1 MNFEKFT
8 LKAQEALNNA
18 VNLTREYN
26 HQSILPEHLILSLID
41 DPRGIGREVFIKV
54 ALDILE
60 LSGKIK
66 EFLSSTPKVYGDSQ
80 NVMASQRLN
89 SILNYSKKYM
99 QDFGDEYISSEHL
112 VLSLAKERNSLLLN
126 YLNKRGVSIEDLI
139 RIIKQIRG
147 AQKAD
152 SQAAE
157 ESYQALDKY
166 GKDLI
171 NLAKKGKLDPVIGR
185 DEEIRRV
192 IQVLSRRTKNNPVL
206 IGEPGVG
213 KTAIAE
219 GLARRIAFGDVP
231 EGLKEKKIISLD
243 LGSMVAGAKFRGEFE
258 ERLKSVLKEIESKEG
273 QIILFIDELHTLVG
287 AGAAEGAVDAAN
299 MLKPA
304 LAKGTL
310 RCIGATTLTEYRKY
324 IEKDTALERRFQQV
338 LIKEPTVE
346 QTIVILRGLKEKY
359 EVHHGVR
366 LKDAALIA
374 AASLSSRY
382 ITGRFLPDK
391 AIDLIDEA
399 ASRLRIEIDSKPE
412 DIDKLERKIIELQI
426 QKQAL
431 TKDKG
436 KEVEKNLKNLD
447 KEIEKLSNELAIQK
461 VHWQKER
468 DIITKI
474 RKVNEEIEILK
485 NQCVDLEKEA
495 NLAKV
500 AEIRYGAIP
509 NLSKELNSLN
519 EKLVEVQ
526 KNVKMLK
533 EEVDEEDIAQIVA
546 RWTGVPV
553 SRLMEEE
560 VKKLIVMEEE
570 LKTRVV
576 GQDKAIQLISDC
588 IRRSRSGLADPNRP
602 LGSFLFLG
610 PTGVGKTELARTL
623 AWFLFNSEHH
633 LVRIDMSEYMEKFSV
648 SRLIGAPP
656 GYVGYDEGGQ
666 LTEKVRRQP
675 YSIVLF
681 DEIEK
686 AHSDVFNILL
696 QVLDEGTLTD
706 SQGRQVNFKNTVII
720 LTSNIG
726 SEFFNNFETT
736 KSAIEKN
743 LKLELKKHF
752 KPEFLNRLD
761 ETIIFNTLSLD
772 NIKYIADIQIDIL
785 KERLKERNIEINITP
800 RGREFISEKGF
811 SPEYGA
817 RPLKRKIQ
825 KLLINPLSVKI
836 IQNEFK
842 DGDKITIDVK
852 NRLFVFNKINK

>member
-26 HQSILPEHLILSLID
+26 HQSILPEHLLLSLID
-41 DPRGIGREVFIKV
+41 DPRGIGREIFIKV
-54 ALDILE
+54 ALDISE

-66 EFLSSTPKVYGDSQ
+66 EFLSSTPKVYGDFQ

-89 SILNYSKKYM
+89 SVLNYSKKYM

-126 YLNKRGVSIEDLI
+126 YINKQGVSIEDLL

-147 AQKAD
+147 AQKAN

-166 GKDLI
+166 GKDLTD
-171 NLAKKGKLDPVIGR
+171 LAKKGKLDPVIGR

-304 LAKGTL
+304 LAKGAL
-310 RCIGATTLTEYRKY
+310 RCVGATTLTEYRKY

-366 LKDAALIA
+366 LKDSALIA

-576 GQDKAIQLISDC
+576 GQDEAIQLISDC

-696 QVLDEGTLTD
+696 QVLD
-706 SQGRQVNFKNTVII
+706 
-720 LTSNIG
+720 
-726 SEFFNNFETT
+726 
-736 KSAIEKN
+736 
-743 LKLELKKHF
+743 
-752 KPEFLNRLD
+752 
-761 ETIIFNTLSLD
+761 
-772 NIKYIADIQIDIL
+772 
-785 KERLKERNIEINITP
+785 
-800 RGREFISEKGF
+800 
-811 SPEYGA
+811 
-817 RPLKRKIQ
+817 
-825 KLLINPLSVKI
+825 
-836 IQNEFK
+836 
-842 DGDKITIDVK
+842 
-852 NRLFVFNKINK
+852 

>member
-26 HQSILPEHLILSLID
+26 HQSILPEHLLLSLID
-41 DPRGIGREVFIKV
+41 DPRGIGREIFIKV
-54 ALDILE
+54 ALDISE

-66 EFLSSTPKVYGDSQ
+66 EFLSSTPKVYGDFQ

-89 SILNYSKKYM
+89 SVLNYSKKYM

-576 GQDKAIQLISDC
+576 GQDEAIQLISDC

-817 RPLKRKIQ
+817 RPLKREIQ

>member
-576 GQDKAIQLISDC
+576 GQDEAIQLISDC

-817 RPLKRKIQ
+817 RPLKREIQ

>member
-66 EFLSSTPKVYGDSQ
+66 EFLSSMPKVYGDSQ

-576 GQDKAIQLISDC
+576 GQDEAIQLISDC

-610 PTGVGKTELARTL
+610 PTGVGKTKLARTL

-817 RPLKRKIQ
+817 RPLKREIQ